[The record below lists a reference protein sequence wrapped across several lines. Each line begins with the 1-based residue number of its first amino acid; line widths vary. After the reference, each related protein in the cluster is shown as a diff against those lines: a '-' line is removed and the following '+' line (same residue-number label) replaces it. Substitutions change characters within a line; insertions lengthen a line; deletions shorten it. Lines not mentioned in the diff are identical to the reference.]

1 MALPPPPPSNERGG
15 GGVENR
21 LPGTKK
27 CGVWISQKKM
37 RLVSASSYFASFF
50 PRPLIWEPMS
60 DFLRAIVMFLL
71 RGTAANWR
79 PYTTTKK
86 RDQNSANFTKC
97 CLCRKK
103 DPRSGHTPLKFKL
116 IFPLCDFS
124 PLVLGN
130 EARRPLINQEPG
142 KG

>member
-1 MALPPPPPSNERGG
+1 MALPPPPPSNKRGG
-15 GGVENR
+15 G
-21 LPGTKK
+21 TKIDYLEQRNVAF
-27 CGVWISQKKM
+27 GSPRKKI

-103 DPRSGHTPLKFKL
+103 ILEVVTTL
-116 IFPLCDFS
+116 
-124 PLVLGN
+124 
-130 EARRPLINQEPG
+130 
-142 KG
+142 